1 MSTSFQS
8 EAKDFNEEMNLTQNT
23 AYQPVVKTDTS
34 TEEAMYLDLLD
45 YSDYQLP
52 KANVKDTKPP
62 QQPVQYTVGKKSFA
76 AIIILLVIIIFLL
89 VAILV
94 LNLISKDTF
103 MSTCTSNASSNSAGL
118 TNSGNN
124 AINCNL
130 SLIQDTMNS
139 IIQQIMVHANN
150 TNRSTDELLQLLN
163 TSLIKDISIPT
174 AAAVNDVLL
183 LLQIQNGSSLFNI
196 RLVSCKDIKAA
207 YPNSPSGYFHVN
219 SRNIYC
225 NMGEL
230 CGQDGG
236 WTRIAYLD
244 MTDITQNCPSGLEEL
259 MTGGIRVCR
268 RENKYGGCRSKLFQT
283 N

>member
-1 MSTSFQS
+1 MENKTMSTSFQS
-8 EAKDFNEEMNLTQNT
+8 EAKDFNEEMKLTQNT

-34 TEEAMYLDLLD
+34 TEEAMYSDLHD

-118 TNSGNN
+118 TNSGNT

-130 SLIQDTMNS
+130 SLIQDKIDHLMELCAAKNDS
-139 IIQQIMVHANN
+139 
-150 TNRSTDELLQLLN
+150 LLQ
-163 TSLIKDISIPT
+163 
-174 AAAVNDVLL
+174 
-183 LLQIQNGSSLFNI
+183 
-196 RLVSCKDIKAA
+196 
-207 YPNSPSGYFHVN
+207 
-219 SRNIYC
+219 
-225 NMGEL
+225 
-230 CGQDGG
+230 
-236 WTRIAYLD
+236 
-244 MTDITQNCPSGLEEL
+244 
-259 MTGGIRVCR
+259 
-268 RENKYGGCRSKLFQT
+268 
-283 N
+283 